1 MQQQKRDQPVLAHD
15 LSKHLLSCSQTYV
28 RTHHTATLCPS
39 SAVLLAGT
47 RILSYMPAYK
57 CKDGSASCISG
68 TPNLGYLSGTSMA
81 APIVSGQVAMCYE
94 RGVCKSNSGSEYSKI
109 VRPAGSY
116 SRSNKRFGFNG
127 DPYNSPTSGKYYG
140 FLIYGNTY

>member
-1 MQQQKRDQPVLAHD
+1 LCCIT
-15 LSKHLLSCSQTYV
+15 LL
-28 RTHHTATLCPS
+28 LLL
-39 SAVLLAGT
+39 LLAGT

-94 RGVCKSNSGSEYSKI
+94 RGVCKSHSGSEYSKI

-127 DPYNSPTSGKYYG
+127 DPYNAPVTGKYYG